1 MYYYVK
7 TIIFTL
13 LLCGVKII
21 NSQEWQWMS
30 ECDEQNTE
38 YYSPIGF
45 LELSNGNLLAPAIYL
60 SRGSSQEYYYS
71 ESPGVMLFSDDG
83 NLITQKNFFRPGY
96 CISHSAQ
103 YIFEKENNFY
113 LLTTYSP
120 EHTPGS
126 YNHFKNY
133 DNPPSDANLS
143 LLKLD
148 DQLNVEEV
156 YDNSW
161 TIDTYE
167 AQNELEWQLLPNAY
181 SGNIFLFSAFED
193 DGDIIGAYWK
203 CESYKS
209 LFQGDDTL
217 FFFRMNFNGEIINKK
232 CIGTVGP
239 SKNDNRGG
247 APLFYRTNHFVVT
260 DSCYIFY
267 DSGNGNSNDY
277 YVQGTARYFDKDFN
291 FLRER
296 YLKGPNCLIND
307 MLYNITVKR
316 SDHNTT
322 YLTTQKRNPDNP
334 HHDENCRLYE
344 INDDIN
350 ATSNYLEV
358 VHYNDRGTDEWD
370 MSSYRYGVDIKD
382 DNSIYYTYTLNQG
395 YYTNLDSWIVIE
407 CLDNNLDTISTM
419 YYGVNNDVLDRVIT
433 LKSTKDGGVIIIHDA
448 DKLYSDNGACIITK
462 FPASAFVNIEEAHAH
477 GLHLAV
483 AYPNPGG
490 DVMNIRTGLRNAVL
504 TVYDINGRKI
514 HEQEITDDVTSIDA
528 SNWQSGTYIWKLG
541 MRNEELGMKEVE
553 TGKWVK

>member
-462 FPASAFVNIEEAHAH
+462 FPASAFVNIEEAHANN
-477 GLHLAV
+477 LHLAV

-504 TVYDINGRKI
+504 SVYDLQGRKI
-514 HEQEITDDVTSIDA
+514 HELEITDDVTSVDA

-541 MRNEELGMKEVE
+541 IRNEELGMKEVE

>member
-433 LKSTKDGGVIIIHDA
+433 LKSTKDGGVIIIHNA

-462 FPASAFVNIEEAHAH
+462 FPASAFVGIEEAHAH
-477 GLHLAV
+477 GLKVAV

-553 TGKWVK
+553 SGKWVK

>member
-462 FPASAFVNIEEAHAH
+462 FPASAFVNIEEAHANN
-477 GLHLAV
+477 LHLAV

-504 TVYDINGRKI
+504 SVYDIQGRKI

-528 SNWQSGTYIWKLG
+528 SKWQSGTYIWKLG

-553 TGKWVK
+553 SGKWVK

>member
-358 VHYNDRGTDEWD
+358 VHYHDRGTDEWD

-462 FPASAFVNIEEAHAH
+462 FPASAFVNIEEAHANN
-477 GLHLAV
+477 LHLAV

-504 TVYDINGRKI
+504 TVYDLQGRKI
-514 HEQEITDDVTSIDA
+514 HEQEITDDVTSVDA
-528 SNWQSGTYIWKLG
+528 SKWNSGTYVWKLG
-541 MRNEELGMKEVE
+541 VRSVGLGVKEVE
-553 TGKWVK
+553 SGKWVK